1 MQINMNDNFYRIDIL
16 LTPIIGINWLEVIGE
31 EKYFEIINMSNIDIK
46 KSVQNPINR
55 KILFKKLSYT
65 TSKWFFSNSFSC
77 LIYCFIYILIL

>member
-46 KSVQNPINR
+46 KA
-55 KILFKKLSYT
+55 FKTL
-65 TSKWFFSNSFSC
+65 
-77 LIYCFIYILIL
+77 